1 MHYLSCVFFIRT
13 VQIID
18 AAMKIAARGHRFSI
32 VKLSSVISL
41 YPQDAGNILP
51 AIRNSSGRR
60 FSGNMIPDNRMEGRK
75 IRMENMEVLA

>member
-18 AAMKIAARGHRFSI
+18 AAMKIAAIGHRFSI

-51 AIRNSSGRR
+51 AIRNSFGSR